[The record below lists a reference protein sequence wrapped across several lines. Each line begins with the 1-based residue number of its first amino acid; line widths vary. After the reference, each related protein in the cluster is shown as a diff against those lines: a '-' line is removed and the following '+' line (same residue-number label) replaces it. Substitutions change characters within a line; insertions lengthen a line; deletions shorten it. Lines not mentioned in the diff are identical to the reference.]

1 MNRVLTLVGRGGTVL
16 VAIGLA
22 LLLVSLIPSSN
33 QGLTEGRMIVTSD
46 NVHIVPIQALTPQLG
61 LQLSISAEGT
71 LDIHL
76 LETSYLELIFE
87 IDNVTMSST
96 SDFEEFLEA
105 NPNLVLWN
113 KQITDESYERE
124 YFPPRILN
132 ATLVL
137 STQSS
142 DIVTVDYRVD
152 LTTTIAPGNKLRNIA
167 IWATPIGLIL
177 AIPWLVNL
185 WKQRKQK

>member
-61 LQLSISAEGT
+61 LQLSVSAEGT

-76 LETSYLELIFE
+76 LETSYQELVLETG
-87 IDNVTMSST
+87 NVTPLNT
-96 SDFEEFLEA
+96 SDFEEFLDA
-105 NPNLVLWN
+105 NPNFILWN

-132 ATLVL
+132 TTLVL

-167 IWATPIGLIL
+167 LWITPIGLVL

-185 WKQRKQK
+185 WKQRKHK

>member
-22 LLLVSLIPSSN
+22 LLLVSLIPASN
-33 QGLTEGRMIVTSD
+33 QSLTQGRMIVTSD
-46 NVHIVPIQALTPQLG
+46 DAHIVQIQALTPQLG

-71 LDIHL
+71 VDIHL
-76 LETSYLELIFE
+76 LETSYQELVLEIG
-87 IDNVTMSST
+87 NVPPLNT
-96 SDFEEFLEA
+96 SDFEEYLDA
-105 NPNLVLWN
+105 NPSLILWN

-132 ATLVL
+132 TTLVL

-142 DIVTVDYRVD
+142 DFVPVDYSVD

-167 IWATPIGLIL
+167 IWITPIGLIL

>member
-1 MNRVLTLVGRGGTVL
+1 MNRGLILVGRGGTVL
-16 VAIGLA
+16 VAVGLA

-33 QGLTEGRMIVTSD
+33 QSLTEGRIIVTS
-46 NVHIVPIQALTPQLG
+46 NEAHIVQIQALTPQLG

-71 LDIHL
+71 LDIYL
-76 LETSYLELIFE
+76 LEISYQELMFE
-87 IDNVTMSST
+87 IGNVPPLNT
-96 SDFEEFLEA
+96 SDFEEFLDA
-105 NPNLVLWN
+105 NPNLILWN

-132 ATLVL
+132 TTLVL

-142 DIVTVDYRVD
+142 DFVPVDYSVD

-167 IWATPIGLIL
+167 IWITPIGLIL
-177 AIPWLVNL
+177 AIPWFVNL